1 MKMVLYLFL
10 EFLIIGKKRILI
22 IIGDDSL
29 RIRLNNNDHVLM
41 DIMYQL
47 LMNGKEFT
55 TLDYGEKMYYN
66 SLVI

>member
-1 MKMVLYLFL
+1 MKMGLYLFHQ
-10 EFLIIGKKRILI
+10 FLIIGKILILI
-22 IIGDDSL
+22 IIGGDSL
-29 RIRLNNNDHVLM
+29 RIRFNNNDHVLM

-55 TLDYGEKMYYN
+55 TLDYGEEMCYN